1 MSDSAFNIMLAATE
15 ALAVAQRYAALEAER
30 TAWRMELVD
39 AAISRGEIQTFEQ
52 LREAHTKAM
61 QGYRVAA
68 VSVSHRA
75 QELAQALDD
84 RGLER

>member
-30 TAWRMELVD
+30 TAWRLELVD

-52 LREAHTKAM
+52 LRDAQTHAL
-61 QGYRVAA
+61 QGYRVASL
-68 VSVSHRA
+68 SVSCRA
-75 QELAQALDD
+75 Q
-84 RGLER
+84 